1 MITIEQARQE
11 VISVLANEDLRSTPV
26 GLYEPIAYTMETG
39 GKRIRPA
46 LLVYACALF
55 DEQYQKA
62 LYPALGLEIFHNFT
76 LLHDDVMD
84 RADIRRGEP
93 TVHKKWNEN
102 TAILSGDAMLIKAYQ
117 YFNHATAPVSP
128 QVLQVFNKT
137 ALEVCE
143 GQQYDMDFETQSTVS
158 EADYLRMIELK
169 TSVLIAGALKIGA
182 LIGGAS
188 EEDAESLYE
197 YGRWLGLAFQLKDD
211 WLDVFGDVNV
221 FGKKIGGDI
230 SANKKTYLHIKAQE
244 LANKQQHETFM
255 RWQSIHDKPSEKID
269 EITALYNQLKIGELT
284 QDKIENFHQK
294 ALQALV
300 PLKKRNYQ
308 VDELIHLAE
317 KLNLRQH

>member
-11 VISVLANEDLRSTPV
+11 IISLIANEDLRDNPI

-46 LLVYACALF
+46 LLVWACGLF
-55 DEQYQKA
+55 SKEYQKS

-117 YFNHATAPVSP
+117 YLNHPSAPVSP
-128 QVLQVFNKT
+128 NVLKVFNKT

-143 GQQYDMDFETQSTVS
+143 GQQYDMDFETHEEVS
-158 EADYLRMIELK
+158 EADYLKMIELK

-188 EEDAESLYE
+188 EEEADNLYE

-211 WLDVFGDVNV
+211 WLDVFGNVDV

-230 SANKKTYLHIKAQE
+230 SANKKTYLHIKAKE
-244 LANKQQHETFM
+244 LANIEQHEEFM
-255 RWQSIHDKPSEKID
+255 RWQTIRDKPTEKID

-284 QDKIENFHQK
+284 QSKIEDLHQK
-294 ALQALV
+294 ALKALE
-300 PLKKRNYQ
+300 PLKQKNYQ
-308 VDELIHLAE
+308 VEELIDLAE
-317 KLNLRQH
+317 KLTQRQH

>member
-1 MITIEQARQE
+1 MITIEEARQQ
-11 VISVLANEDLRSTPV
+11 VLALLAKEKLRKAPL

-46 LLVYACALF
+46 LLVWACALF
-55 DEQYQKA
+55 SDTYKKA

-84 RADIRRGEP
+84 QADIRRNQP

-117 YFNHATAPVSP
+117 FMANHQHPVSP
-128 QVLQVFNKT
+128 EVLRVFNQT

-143 GQQYDMDFETQSTVS
+143 GQQYDMDFETQKDVS
-158 EADYLRMIELK
+158 ESEYLKMIELK

-188 EEDAESLYE
+188 EQDADTLYE
-197 YGRWLGLAFQLKDD
+197 FGRLIGLAFQLKDD
-211 WLDVFGDVNV
+211 WLDVFGSVDV

-230 SANKKTYLHIKAQE
+230 LTNKKTYLYIKARE
-244 LANKQQHETFM
+244 LA
-255 RWQSIHDKPSEKID
+255 SDKHQRELDFWLPKTHKPEEKIIGVTQVYKD
-269 EITALYNQLKIGELT
+269 LSIADLTQQKIQNYHQAALDILKPLINKGYAVGELI
-284 QDKIENFHQK
+284 QF
-294 ALQALV
+294 
-300 PLKKRNYQ
+300 
-308 VDELIHLAE
+308 AE
-317 KLNLRQH
+317 KLTVRES